1 MDGGKGSRQFTKCS
15 ITRKWLGIC
24 INSQVGNSYCE
35 LRPSKR
41 LFLYTTSKAANVEK
55 ANINLKNEDNE
66 CFKWAVT
73 RALNAV
79 NKNAE
84 QITIEL
90 REQAKT
96 LNWEGINFPTPLKD
110 ITTFEKQNRGI
121 SVNVFGY
128 QTFEKEIKVFE
139 GYVDPL
145 RISEQPERTTM

>member
-1 MDGGKGSRQFTKCS
+1 M
-15 ITRKWLGIC
+15 
-24 INSQVGNSYCE
+24 
-35 LRPSKR
+35 SK
-41 LFLYTTSKAANVEK
+41 KAI
-55 ANINLKNEDNE
+55 INLKNEDNE